1 MRAGQLIITTL
12 AALAMAQDGGYGE
25 EGCFED
31 SGSLKKAYT
40 NIYNSAGKC
49 YAACEKKGSAVFAMQ
64 GQKCFCGDSLPS
76 KTASSSKCKETCP
89 GFPDDSCGG
98 DDAWS
103 VFTIAGKSVSS
114 SSPSSTSSKSSS
126 TSSSSSSSTSSSS
139 SSSKGSSTQ
148 SSSTGASST
157 SSAASATASGDDDDD
172 DKDKKAS
179 GIGGGAIAGIVIG
192 IVAALG
198 IIGAALVFWRKRRNA
213 HNDYNPSS
221 SPDGFRDPFGVH
233 ESKLSSASTAVNS
246 SSPPMPVDQRL
257 NPAMLG
263 ERRISDGSL
272 ADEQDYSRK
281 ILRVT
286 NPDNN

>member
-1 MRAGQLIITTL
+1 MRAGQLIL
-12 AALAMAQDGGYGE
+12 VALAMLTATAQDGGYGE

-49 YAACEKKGSAVFAMQ
+49 YDACKQKGSAVFAMQ
-64 GQKCFCGDSLPS
+64 GQKCYCGNALPS

-89 GFPDDSCGG
+89 GFPDDTCGG
-98 DDAWS
+98 DDSWS

-114 SSPSSTSSKSSS
+114 AAPSSTSSSTTSSKSS
-126 TSSSSSSSTSSSS
+126 SSSSSSSTSSSS
-139 SSSKGSSTQ
+139 SSSS
-148 SSSTGASST
+148 SSSTRSSST
-157 SSAASATASGDDDDD
+157 SASRDSSAASATATDDG
-172 DKDKKAS
+172 DKKAS

-198 IIGAALVFWRKRRNA
+198 LIGAALVFWRKRRNA
-213 HNDYNPSS
+213 HNDYNPST

-246 SSPPMPVDQRL
+246 QSPPMPVDQRL